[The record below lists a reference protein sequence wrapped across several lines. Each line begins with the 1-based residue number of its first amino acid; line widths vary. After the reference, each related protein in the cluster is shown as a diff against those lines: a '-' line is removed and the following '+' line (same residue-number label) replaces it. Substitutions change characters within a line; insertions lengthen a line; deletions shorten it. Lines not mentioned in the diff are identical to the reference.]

1 MGMSGSLNPSGGAP
15 IGSKTATVSVG
26 ASGALYSLRAPLKG
40 MVTWTKVSGHAN
52 LSVSG
57 SKIALAA
64 AIASGTS
71 QTIIVRGS
79 NGSSAVEFQV
89 TIKSPSGGLAPAPES
104 ALPKWAAAL
113 TSTRAGTSRSV
124 IGVIGD
130 SIPAGAFSGTPNT
143 AAYAVNTRSGS
154 WPHRLQEVFKSDL
167 LLPDAGKNIFGNGS
181 ASAGGSTQAD
191 MLAANSELLFSG
203 TSWNQYSSVKNLG
216 GWVLSSNVVDT
227 SEVGFANSEAY
238 DTVEVFWPTNSTLT
252 GTLLPQIGGL
262 QVGTISPS
270 VAPSVKSQK
279 FTGTPG
285 AGGVRMRRG
294 GSGRAYF
301 VGMAAYKAADKSV
314 AVYNAGWAGSQ
325 TSDWTNNPTGL
336 DAFDGVATL
345 GAASNLVLIALG
357 TNDINN
363 SIAQATFL
371 ANMNAL
377 YNKAKTA
384 TNDVLFIIPHY
395 MNSTLKSF
403 AIQDGYWTA
412 FKTQCDANGQKYFD
426 CKTIPGFAT
435 YAAAVAAGYM
445 GDAAVHLSAA
455 GSAAIATA
463 IYSYLRAA

>member
-1 MGMSGSLNPSGGAP
+1 M
-15 IGSKTATVSVG
+15 
-26 ASGALYSLRAPLKG
+26 
-40 MVTWTKVSGHAN
+40 
-52 LSVSG
+52 
-57 SKIALAA
+57 
-64 AIASGTS
+64 
-71 QTIIVRGS
+71 
-79 NGSSAVEFQV
+79 
-89 TIKSPSGGLAPAPES
+89 
-104 ALPKWAAAL
+104 
-113 TSTRAGTSRSV
+113 
-124 IGVIGD
+124 
-130 SIPAGAFSGTPNT
+130 
-143 AAYAVNTRSGS
+143 
-154 WPHRLQEVFKSDL
+154 
-167 LLPDAGKNIFGNGS
+167 FGNGS
-181 ASAGGSTQAD
+181 ASAGGTTQAD
-191 MLAANSELLFSG
+191 MLAANSELVFVG

-227 SEVGFANSEAY
+227 AEVGFASSDAY
-238 DTVEVFWPTNSTLT
+238 DTIEVFWPTNTTLT
-252 GTLLPQIGGL
+252 GTLLPQIGGV
-262 QVGTISPS
+262 QVGTISPG

-325 TSDWTNNPTGL
+325 TADWTNNPTGL
-336 DAFDGVATL
+336 DAFDGVAAL
-345 GAASNLVLIALG
+345 GSVSALVLIALG

-363 SIAQATFL
+363 SVAQATFL

-412 FKTQCDANGQKYFD
+412 FKAQCDANGQKYFD

-435 YAAAVAAGYM
+435 YAASVAAGYM

-455 GSAAIATA
+455 GSAAQAVA
-463 IYSYLRAA
+463 IYNYLRAA